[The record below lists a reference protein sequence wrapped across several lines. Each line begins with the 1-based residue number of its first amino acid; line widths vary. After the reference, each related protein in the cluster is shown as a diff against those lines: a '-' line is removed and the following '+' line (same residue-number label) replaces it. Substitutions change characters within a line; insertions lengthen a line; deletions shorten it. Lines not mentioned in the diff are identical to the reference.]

1 MSGLE
6 FFFFA
11 CLALTLYPYAGYPLL
26 VAAWSRLGSRRWCKG
41 EVRPEIS
48 LVVSVHNEEAVIRA
62 KIENALALDYPQD
75 SLQILVV
82 SDGSTDA
89 TDQIAASFTDRRV
102 ELKPYERAGKT
113 ACLNRAVAEAK
124 GEILVFTDAN
134 SMFPP
139 HALLKMARN
148 FFDPEVGLVTGWT
161 KYRRPGS
168 GEEEAPGLY
177 ARLEKI
183 TKEWESLVSSCVGA
197 DGAIF
202 AMRKE
207 LYRRLE
213 DHDINDFV
221 IPLHVLDQKKRVVLD
236 SEVYCLEEPSAG
248 AGREFPRQ
256 ARITNRTLGAIRRH
270 PRFLNPLHYGSF
282 AFFLLSHKI
291 LRFMVPFFGI
301 GLMLSGLLL
310 ATTGPF
316 YSLAF
321 AGMCLFLLAGL
332 AGLLGIGRSK
342 AVNLAAAFLLTN
354 LAQVVGWAR
363 FVRGRADT
371 LWIPQR

>member
-1 MSGLE
+1 MKMI
-6 FFFFA
+6 FFITLFM
-11 CLALTLYPYAGYPLL
+11 TLYPYAVYPLL
-26 VAAWSRLGSRRWCKG
+26 VYALARVVNRKWRTGKEQPMITLI
-41 EVRPEIS
+41 IS
-48 LVVSVHNEEAVIRA
+48 VYNEEKVIRA
-62 KIENALALDYPQD
+62 KIENALALGYPLD
-75 SLQILVV
+75 RLQILVV

-89 TDQIAASFTDRRV
+89 TDQIAACFTDRRV
-102 ELKPYERAGKT
+102 ELKAYERAGKT
-113 ACLNRAVAEAK
+113 TCLNRAVAEAK

-139 HALLKMARN
+139 QVLAKMARN
-148 FFDPEVGLVTGWT
+148 FLDPEVGLVTGWT

-207 LYRRLE
+207 FYRPLE
-213 DHDINDFV
+213 GHDINDFV
-221 IPLHVLDQKKRVVLD
+221 IPLHVMDQKKRVVLD
-236 SEVYCLEEPSAG
+236 PDVYCLEEPTADAS
-248 AGREFPRQ
+248 REFPRQ
-256 ARITNRTLGAIRRH
+256 ARITNRTLGAIRRY
-270 PRFLNPLHYGSF
+270 PRFLNPLRYGSF

-291 LRFMVPFFGI
+291 LRLMVPFFGV

-310 ATTGPF
+310 ATTGAF
-316 YSLAF
+316 YSLVV

-342 AVNLAAAFLLTN
+342 AINLAAVFLLTN

>member
-6 FFFFA
+6 LFFFG
-11 CLALTLYPYAGYPLL
+11 CLVMTLYPYAGYPLL
-26 VAAWSRLGSRRWCKG
+26 VAAWSRLGSRRWRKG
-41 EVRPEIS
+41 EVRPVIS

-62 KIENALALDYPQD
+62 KIENALALDYPAD
-75 SLQILVV
+75 RLQILVV

-89 TDQIAASFTDRRV
+89 TDRIAASFTDPRV
-102 ELKPYERAGKT
+102 ELKAYARAGKT

-139 HALLKMARN
+139 QALAKMARN
-148 FFDPEVGLVTGWT
+148 FLDPEVGLVTGWT

-207 LYRRLE
+207 LYRPLE

-236 SEVYCLEEPSAG
+236 PEVYCLEEPSAD

-270 PRFLNPLHYGSF
+270 PRFLNPLRYGSF

-291 LRFMVPFFGI
+291 LRFMVPFFGV
-301 GLMLSGLLL
+301 GLVLSGILL
-310 ATTGPF
+310 ATTGLF
-316 YSLAF
+316 YSLAA
-321 AGMCLFLLAGL
+321 AGMGLFLLAGL
-332 AGLLGIGRSK
+332 AGLLGVGRSK

-354 LAQVVGWAR
+354 LAQLVGWAR
-363 FVRGRADT
+363 FVSGRADT